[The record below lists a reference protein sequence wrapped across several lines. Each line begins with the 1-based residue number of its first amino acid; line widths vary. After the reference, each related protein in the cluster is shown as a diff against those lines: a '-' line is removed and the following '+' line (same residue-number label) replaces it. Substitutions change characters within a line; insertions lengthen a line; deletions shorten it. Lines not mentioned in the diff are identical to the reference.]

1 MDYRKAY
8 EEWLTNPCFDE
19 ATKAELRGS
28 RTMRRRSESG
38 STESWNSAPRACGAS
53 SAREPTV

>member
-19 ATKAELRGS
+19 ATKAELRGD
-28 RTMRRRSESG
+28 RGR
-38 STESWNSAPRACGAS
+38 
-53 SAREPTV
+53 